1 MSCDGAGPAGAEGLT
16 LQLLLLSPQLPCRVL
31 FGVLGLLMFLYSPE
45 RATGYLGFYQ
55 GVDGWCCAR
64 HQSLSCEDCYFS
76 WGLTTTTL
84 DTLESWLH
92 LCESVW
98 VSFLLSQTGRDAGV
112 APSLAL
118 DGAWSLEIIVPVI
131 AGEDCLGL
139 RLGKPLG
146 TPGDALS

>member
-1 MSCDGAGPAGAEGLT
+1 M
-16 LQLLLLSPQLPCRVL
+16 
-31 FGVLGLLMFLYSPE
+31 
-45 RATGYLGFYQ
+45 
-55 GVDGWCCAR
+55 
-64 HQSLSCEDCYFS
+64 
-76 WGLTTTTL
+76 
-84 DTLESWLH
+84 
-92 LCESVW
+92 
-98 VSFLLSQTGRDAGV
+98 LSQTGRNAGV